1 MIKVAFIGNCQVDV
15 YRQLIN
21 AHKSSLDVS
30 SIEVWR
36 LRPSD
41 FDLASNKLLD
51 YDLIVTQPLS
61 TYYGPL
67 ALENLRA
74 THKNVLTIHNIYFK
88 GYHPDCEYIGP
99 IGKRLRSPI
108 GDYHSKVTHQAF
120 EKGLGPDIAIDQI
133 LNFSTDRVR
142 SIFDESADELRRR
155 EIGIDVPVTNLVLS
169 ELGWNYF
176 FTFNHPTLALHS
188 RYLQSIAKALG
199 LKLYLNAISDPL
211 LDHTHFPIYPSVAKA
226 LDLPPNL
233 QEGVTFT
240 SPKAIGGHSYDLPS
254 FCNACYASYAN
265 SQAH

>member
-15 YRQLIN
+15 YRRLIN
-21 AHKSSLDVS
+21 AHESNLDVF

-41 FDLASNKLLD
+41 FELASNKLLD
-51 YDLIVTQPLS
+51 CDLIVTQPLS
-61 TYYGPL
+61 LYYGPL
-67 ALENLRA
+67 ALENLRG

-99 IGKRLRSPI
+99 MGKRIKSPI

-120 EKGLGPDIAIDQI
+120 KKGLSLDKAIDEI

-169 ELGWNYF
+169 ECGWSYF
-176 FTFNHPTLALHS
+176 FTFNHPTLELHS
-188 RYLQSIAKALG
+188 RYLEAIVKALG
-199 LKLYLNAISDPL
+199 LKLSFNTISDPL
-211 LDHTHFPIYPSVAKA
+211 LDHTHFPIYPSVVEALGLPLNAKE
-226 LDLPPNL
+226 DI
-233 QEGVTFT
+233 TFT
-240 SPKAIGGHSYDLPS
+240 SPKSIGGHIYDLAS
-254 FCNACYASYAN
+254 FCSACYASYAIIL
-265 SQAH
+265 A